1 MDRYDNLDKA
11 MCKELQTLNDKYTG
25 NGGEMSE
32 QDVKKADML
41 YHALKSAE
49 TYYAMKDAAGEDM
62 EDYSERGGMMR
73 RNSYRRGDGYGSYAR
88 GRSPVT
94 GRYISRDMG
103 YSGRYPM
110 DYYGGGW
117 DGMTY

>member
-11 MCKELQTLNDKYTG
+11 LCRELEALNSKYTG
-25 NGGEMSE
+25 SAGEMTE
-32 QDVKKADML
+32 QDVQKADML

-49 TYYAMKDAAGEDM
+49 TFYAMRDAGDDD
-62 EDYSERGGMMR
+62 DYSGDYMR
-73 RNSYRRGDGYGSYAR
+73 RRRSYAR

-110 DYYGGGW
+110 EYIDPGW
-117 DGMTY
+117 DRGY